1 MYHLIDTTM
10 KKLFT
15 TLFIGINILGGVAIA
30 QTNTLPQNGDVGIGT
45 LNPSAKLDVNGHVR
59 IDSTLLIKDSILIQK
74 DARIIEDLKVE
85 GQVYFPNIEFANGLT
100 NTDLL
105 VKDQNGQVL
114 KTPVLNLGE
123 LIYSIPCFTDASGNV
138 SHPVWGNGLNKI
150 YNDCPPVYVGVGT
163 DSPRVK
169 LDVIGTVS
177 VNRITIGVPDP
188 ENSLPKFH
196 MKMVGSPSNVSTIFL
211 IENTQRTL
219 FQINNDG
226 IVRTREVMVNLDNA
240 WPDYV
245 FDKTYK
251 LQPLEEIERYIEK
264 NGHLPNVPT
273 AKSIR
278 EEGLAL
284 GEMNKVLLEKVEEL
298 TLYLIEQNK
307 RIELLEEQIEK
318 SNKK

>member
-1 MYHLIDTTM
+1 M
-10 KKLFT
+10 
-15 TLFIGINILGGVAIA
+15 
-30 QTNTLPQNGDVGIGT
+30 
-45 LNPSAKLDVNGHVR
+45 
-59 IDSTLLIKDSILIQK
+59 LIKDSILIQK

-114 KTPVLNLGE
+114 KTPILNLGE
-123 LIYSIPCFTDASGNV
+123 FIYSQPCFTDVLGNV
-138 SHPVWGNGLNKI
+138 SHPVWVHGLNKI
-150 YNDCPPVYVGVGT
+150 YIDCPPVNVGIGI

-169 LDVIGTVS
+169 LDVIGNVS
-177 VNRITIGVPDP
+177 ANGIAIGVPDP
-188 ENSLPKFH
+188 ENSTAKFH
-196 MKMVGSPSNVSTIFL
+196 MKMIGNAPNVSTIFL
-211 IENTQRTL
+211 IENSQRKL

-251 LQPLEEIERYIEK
+251 LQPLGEIEKYIEK
-264 NGHLPNVPT
+264 NGHLPNVPS
-273 AKSIR
+273 AKTVQ

-318 SNKK
+318 SSKK